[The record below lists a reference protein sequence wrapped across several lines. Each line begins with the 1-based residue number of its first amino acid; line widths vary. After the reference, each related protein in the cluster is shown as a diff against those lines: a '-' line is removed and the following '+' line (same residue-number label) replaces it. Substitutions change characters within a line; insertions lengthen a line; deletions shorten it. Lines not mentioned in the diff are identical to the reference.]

1 MREKE
6 ERLMKTAENRHITDI
21 TMHTDP
27 KTGYI
32 TGDFI
37 FDGRTKK
44 DQVGRFWTTLDM
56 EGNHYIYWEVNVHG
70 WYSRTWR
77 RMKRTSDQYTRISLE
92 LKAHV
97 DRQVKMAELVG
108 GDTEYGV
115 DKERELAEELDGE
128 GYSATE
134 AELNELVAASAVGDD
149 KLEIPDFFKRS

>member
-1 MREKE
+1 
-6 ERLMKTAENRHITDI
+6 
-21 TMHTDP
+21 
-27 KTGYI
+27 
-32 TGDFI
+32 
-37 FDGRTKK
+37 
-44 DQVGRFWTTLDM
+44 
-56 EGNHYIYWEVNVHG
+56 
-70 WYSRTWR
+70 
-77 RMKRTSDQYTRISLE
+77 MKRTSDQYTRISLE

-149 KLEIPDFFKRS
+149 KLEIPDFLKRS

>member
-1 MREKE
+1 
-6 ERLMKTAENRHITDI
+6 MKTAENRHITDI

-77 RMKRTSDQYTRISLE
+77 RMKRCLLYTSPSPRD
-92 LKAHV
+92 K
-97 DRQVKMAELVG
+97 RQSRMPS
-108 GDTEYGV
+108 
-115 DKERELAEELDGE
+115 
-128 GYSATE
+128 SA
-134 AELNELVAASAVGDD
+134 
-149 KLEIPDFFKRS
+149 

>member
-1 MREKE
+1 
-6 ERLMKTAENRHITDI
+6 
-21 TMHTDP
+21 
-27 KTGYI
+27 
-32 TGDFI
+32 
-37 FDGRTKK
+37 
-44 DQVGRFWTTLDM
+44 
-56 EGNHYIYWEVNVHG
+56 
-70 WYSRTWR
+70 
-77 RMKRTSDQYTRISLE
+77 MKRTSDQYARISLE

-149 KLEIPDFFKRS
+149 KLEIPDFLKRS